1 MLKQEDVKNFILE
14 WNVKFP
20 LDKWW
25 REKHKVAFLSTIHK
39 QASFIHQLLEWEE
52 ENLFEEL
59 RKESEYKPNQG
70 DFLKTREEKV
80 TNDDFVDYAK
90 EELRNFNANA
100 RQEGQ
105 NIG

>member
-1 MLKQEDVKNFILE
+1 MLKEDVKNFILE

-25 REKHKVAFLSTIHK
+25 REKHKVAFLSTSHK

-59 RKESEYKPNQG
+59 RNPKKEYVPNVG
-70 DFLKTREEKV
+70 RFLKVKEEV
-80 TNDDFVDYAK
+80 VSNEDFVDFAK
-90 EELRNFNANA
+90 EELRNFKLDAG
-100 RQEGQ
+100 QEG
-105 NIG
+105 